1 MEKDF
6 VLEVGTEEVPF
17 TFWPAVIEAA
27 SRTVGDLLG
36 ANRLRYRKAEVKSTP
51 RRLALLV
58 SGLADRQDTRVSEVT
73 GPPRTRA
80 WDDSGRPTEALVK
93 FCSRYQADPS
103 EVFWVRKEK
112 GEYACLRRIEE
123 GRRTEEVLSEILP
136 PWLLSLPFPKS
147 MRWGALDV
155 RFARPIR
162 WILALYGRDLVPLR
176 VGDVESSNWTLGHR
190 FLGGRG
196 ELRIGSVSEYETRL
210 KENRVIL
217 DPGERRRRIVSEA
230 QRLAAEVGGEV
241 VGGED
246 LVTQLVYL
254 TEYPV
259 PLLGAFDRAFLSLPE
274 EVLVATMRDHQKYFA
289 VRRKGQDGLLPYF
302 IATANIETHDMG
314 LIRKGNERV
323 LKARLED
330 AKFFFDEDTRRPLEA
345 NVERLRHVIYH
356 KKLGSSYDKVLR
368 IQRLAEFLAA
378 RLLPEKME
386 VVRRAAWLCKA
397 DLVSQMVGE
406 FPELQG
412 TMGAIYALQSGE
424 PAEVA
429 LAIREHYA
437 PVSAEGDLPES
448 MAGCLLSLADK
459 MDTITGFFGIG
470 TSVTGTSDPFG
481 LRRRAIGILRILMD
495 RRIELSLRELIR
507 ESLRVLD
514 GLVRK
519 DPEAVGAEVEEFV
532 LSRFQQIL
540 LARGFGHDTVEA
552 LLPRALENVPDTVR
566 RAETLQAMRADP
578 DFADVLLGCK
588 RAVNILHQARREY
601 GYVGSG
607 SAGSPEAYEKE
618 AERNLLQSVRTS
630 REKVI
635 LWMAE
640 RAYEKVL
647 EELRSLKEPIDRFFD
662 EVMVLVDDPPTREK
676 RLDVLSEI
684 SSLFGMFADFS
695 KIAL

>member
-6 VLEVGTEEVPF
+6 LLEVGTEEVPF
-17 TFWPAVIEAA
+17 TFWPAVLEAA
-27 SRTVGDLLG
+27 SRTVGELLE
-36 ANRLRYRKAEVKSTP
+36 ANRLRYRKVEVKSTP
-51 RRLALLV
+51 RRLALLIT
-58 SGLADRQDTRVSEVT
+58 GLADRQETRVSEIT
-73 GPPRTRA
+73 GPPRSRA

-93 FCSRYQADPS
+93 FCGRYQADPA
-103 EVFWVRKEK
+103 EVFWVKKEK
-112 GEYACLRRIEE
+112 GEYACLRKTEE
-123 GRRTEEVLSEILP
+123 GRKTEEVLSEILP

-147 MRWGALDV
+147 MRWGDLDV
-155 RFARPIR
+155 RFVRPIR
-162 WILALYGRDLVPLR
+162 WILALYGKDLVPLR
-176 VGDVESSNWTLGHR
+176 VGDVASSDWTLGHR
-190 FLGGRG
+190 FLGVRG

-210 KENRVIL
+210 RENRVIL
-217 DPGERRRRIVSEA
+217 DPEERRQRIVREA
-230 QRLAAEVGGEV
+230 RRLAEEVGGEV

-259 PLLGAFDRAFLSLPE
+259 PLLGTFDRAFLSLPE
-274 EVLVATMRDHQKYFA
+274 DVLVATMRDHQKYFA
-289 VRRKGQDGLLPYF
+289 VRRKGKDGLLPHF
-302 IATANIETHDMG
+302 IATANTEAGDMG
-314 LIRKGNERV
+314 LIRRGNERV

-330 AKFFFDEDTRRPLEA
+330 AKFFFEEDTRSPLEA
-345 NVERLRHVIYH
+345 NVDRLRHVIYH
-356 KKLGSSYDKVLR
+356 KKLGSSYDKVVR
-368 IQRLAEFLAA
+368 IQRLAEFLAE
-378 RLLPEKME
+378 RLLPEKIE

-412 TMGAIYALQSGE
+412 TMGAIYAAHSGE
-424 PAEVA
+424 SAEVA
-429 LAIREHYA
+429 QAIREHYA

-448 MAGCLLSLADK
+448 MAGCLLSIADK

-470 TSVTGTSDPFG
+470 TPVSGTSDPFG

-495 RRIELSLRELIR
+495 RRMELSLRELIR

-514 GLVRK
+514 GLLLRE
-519 DPEAVGAEVEEFV
+519 PEAVGAAVDEFV

-552 LLPRALENVPDTVR
+552 LLPRALESVPDTVR

-578 DFADVLLGCK
+578 DFENVLLGCK

-607 SAGSPEAYEKE
+607 LAGSPETYEKE
-618 AERNLLQSVRTS
+618 AEKILLRSILES
-630 REKVI
+630 REKV
-635 LWMAE
+635 LRWMAE

-647 EELRSLKEPIDRFFD
+647 EELRSLKGPIDRFFD

-676 RLDVLSEI
+676 RLGLLSEI
-684 SSLFGMFADFS
+684 ANVFGMFADFS
-695 KIAL
+695 KIVL